1 MKNQNNKSEN
11 YIDRFQKNR
20 ERQKIMY
27 ESYDFRNKNPQI
39 SKNKINKNSFKK
51 TFLKNEIKSI
61 IEKEEVNIRKSNKK
75 ELPIKQKLNIPNF
88 IFDKITSVNTKYSK
102 KDILNFEKNEKEI
115 CNNLLKG
122 IEQLKN
128 GKFIINSNIL
138 NKKESKEK
146 QSITTKETETI
157 NYSDKKNM
165 RKISLIKKNSKEKK
179 QNKLINLS
187 NSKRIIKIVFPK
199 SPNES
204 KTSFSKKNSP
214 MKLKYNNN
222 IITNIDTNKQFNIF
236 NKNNS
241 KNNCIENNISWNIS
255 SINSMENEKNKNSNC
270 LSFQKSLLDFL
281 K

>member
-1 MKNQNNKSEN
+1 
-11 YIDRFQKNR
+11 
-20 ERQKIMY
+20 
-27 ESYDFRNKNPQI
+27 
-39 SKNKINKNSFKK
+39 
-51 TFLKNEIKSI
+51 
-61 IEKEEVNIRKSNKK
+61 
-75 ELPIKQKLNIPNF
+75 
-88 IFDKITSVNTKYSK
+88 
-102 KDILNFEKNEKEI
+102 LNFEKNEKEI

-138 NKKESKEK
+138 NKKDSKEK

-165 RKISLIKKNSKEKK
+165 SQISLIKKNSKEKK

>member
-27 ESYDFRNKNPQI
+27 ESYDFRNKNPQF

-51 TFLKNEIKSI
+51 TFLKNQIKSI
-61 IEKEEVNIRKSNKK
+61 IEKEEVNIRKGNKK

-88 IFDKITSVNTKYSK
+88 IFDKITSLNNKYSK

-138 NKKESKEK
+138 NKKDSKEK

-157 NYSDKKNM
+157 NYSDKKNISQ
-165 RKISLIKKNSKEKK
+165 ISLIKKNSKEKK

-187 NSKRIIKIVFPK
+187 NNKRIVKIVFPK

-204 KTSFSKKNSP
+204 KKSFSKKKSP
-214 MKLKYNNN
+214 MKLKYNDN
-222 IITNIDTNKQFNIF
+222 IITNTDTNKQNHIF

-255 SINSMENEKNKNSNC
+255 SINSMEIEKNKNSNC
-270 LSFQKSLLDFL
+270 LSFHKSLLDFL

>member
-51 TFLKNEIKSI
+51 TFLKNQIKSI

-88 IFDKITSVNTKYSK
+88 IFDKITSLNNKYSK

-138 NKKESKEK
+138 NKKDSKEK

-165 RKISLIKKNSKEKK
+165 SQISLIKKNSKEKK

-204 KTSFSKKNSP
+204 KKSFSKKNSP
-214 MKLKYNNN
+214 MKLKYKR
-222 IITNIDTNKQFNIF
+222 IKQCF
-236 NKNNS
+236 
-241 KNNCIENNISWNIS
+241 C
-255 SINSMENEKNKNSNC
+255 
-270 LSFQKSLLDFL
+270 SFQV
-281 K
+281 

>member
-51 TFLKNEIKSI
+51 TFLKNQIKSI

-88 IFDKITSVNTKYSK
+88 IFDKITSLNNKYSK

-138 NKKESKEK
+138 NKKDSKEK

-165 RKISLIKKNSKEKK
+165 SQISLIKKNSKEKK

-204 KTSFSKKNSP
+204 KKSFSKKNSP
-214 MKLKYNNN
+214 MKLKYNDN
-222 IITNIDTNKQFNIF
+222 IINNIDTNKQFHIF

-241 KNNCIENNISWNIS
+241 KNTCIENNISWNIS